1 MAYFFVTAIITNIL
15 FGLALSGFLQY
26 CGSRIK
32 LKPLEILVLSLG
44 LAPGLTAL
52 ILNYLLFFFPNNSS
66 QFYVMS
72 TISFYLLLTLIFNKY
87 MIGFI
92 KNIKNEL
99 TNMNKQFLLASL
111 LAVLFMVYMWSKIAI
126 TKPIVAHD
134 MLNYAVQGKMF
145 WKFPNAKYKDHLYYP
160 EFKFEYRGRHGYSF
174 PLILTWEFFLGD
186 VLNTTQDFY
195 FSGIPAYYWFLIF
208 AVTFIFLRRYNA
220 TLSVLIPVSL
230 AFTPMFVGLLF
241 FMGIDTFR
249 IFFQIC
255 ALVFTLLLIHEN
267 KFEHLV
273 LVGIFGGI
281 AANAHSIGV
290 LLVSIYIAS
299 YLLFGRGS
307 IFARL
312 KNCVLLTTLVL
323 VFGGAHYILD
333 LLFGTGWILTK
344 IPS

>member
-1 MAYFFVTAIITNIL
+1 MAYFFITAVITNIL
-15 FGLALSGFLQY
+15 FGLALSGFFQY
-26 CGSRIK
+26 LGTKIK
-32 LKPLEILVLSLG
+32 LRPVEIVVLSLG

-52 ILNYLLFFFPNNSS
+52 ILNYLLLFFPNNSS

-72 TISFYLLLTLIFNKY
+72 TTSFYLLLMLIFNRY
-87 MIGFI
+87 MIEFI
-92 KNIKNEL
+92 KNAVEELKNI
-99 TNMNKQFLLASL
+99 NRHF
-111 LAVLFMVYMWSKIAI
+111 LAVSVLVVLLMTFMWSKIAI
-126 TKPIVAHD
+126 SKPITAHD

-145 WKFPNAKYKDHLYYP
+145 WKFPNAEYTDHLYYP
-160 EFKFEYRGRHGYSF
+160 EYKFEYRGRHGFSF
-174 PLILTWEFFLGD
+174 PLLLTWEFFLGD
-186 VLNTTQDFY
+186 ALNTTQDLY
-195 FSGIPAYYWFLIF
+195 FSGIPAYYWFLIL
-208 AVTFIFLRRYNA
+208 AITFIFLRRYSK
-220 TLSVLIPVSL
+220 TLSVLVPISL
-230 AFTPMFVGLLF
+230 VLTPMFVGLLF

-255 ALVFTLLLIHEN
+255 ALIFTLLLIHEN
-267 KFEHLV
+267 KLEHLL

-290 LLVSIYIAS
+290 VLISIYIAS

-307 IFARL
+307 LFVKI

-323 VFGGAHYILD
+323 VFGGAHYVLD